1 MERHIGLKLEKF
13 LVLMMIAVM
22 SWQKLKMKVSPPRF
36 LQIGHKKDLEVQFP
50 ACLERKSSRQ
60 SSLRSKTD
68 KVTDDIFLFPE
79 VSAG

>member
-1 MERHIGLKLEKF
+1 
-13 LVLMMIAVM
+13 MMIAVM